1 MVCLFL
7 SGPSRSLWRSCTE
20 DPILQMRKSK
30 YTDPPPPEESEE
42 SPWWGGSCGPS
53 LSPAGII
60 DTYSPG
66 PCYFLDPKAT
76 RFGIST
82 CPQVPMEER
91 ISNLR
96 KMGWEDGPWGGWG
109 VGGIHP

>member
-1 MVCLFL
+1 MGWQLC
-7 SGPSRSLWRSCTE
+7 
-20 DPILQMRKSK
+20 QA
-30 YTDPPPPEESEE
+30 
-42 SPWWGGSCGPS
+42 GPS
-53 LSPAGII
+53 LSPAGIVDI
-60 DTYSPG
+60 CSPG

-96 KMGWEDGPWGGWG
+96 KMDGKVGRWEDAVWEASVLRTWEGAKQGP
-109 VGGIHP
+109 